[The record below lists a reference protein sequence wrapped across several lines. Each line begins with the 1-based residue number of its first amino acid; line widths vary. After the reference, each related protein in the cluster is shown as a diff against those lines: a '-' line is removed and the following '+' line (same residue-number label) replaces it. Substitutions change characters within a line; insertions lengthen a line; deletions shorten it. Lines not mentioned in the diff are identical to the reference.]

1 MILDDG
7 GDLTNLVHE
16 KHPELLAG
24 LKGLSEETTTGVHN
38 LEKMMRQGKLKVPAF
53 NVNDSVTKVTT
64 ICVFSVKNKEFIFVI
79 ISICFMELIFE
90 FYFCLRVNLIIYMDV
105 VKVLLMVSKEP
116 QTLCWQERLASLQV
130 MVM

>member
-24 LKGLSEETTTGVHN
+24 IKGLSEETTTGVHN

-64 ICVFSVKNKEFIFVI
+64 VCVFRVEIKSLSFPLLAFV
-79 ISICFMELIFE
+79 LW
-90 FYFCLRVNLIIYMDV
+90 N
-105 VKVLLMVSKEP
+105 
-116 QTLCWQERLASLQV
+116 
-130 MVM
+130 